1 MHSSYQSTVTKVIQW
16 AAQTPN
22 VHAAIVIG
30 SQIRTEYPGDQWS
43 DLDLLLLVQDPPALI
58 DCDEWLH
65 QFGTP
70 VCITQEVVALEHLQ
84 LVWYVKRP
92 LYDDLQAIDF
102 SILPFSRLEDVLQVN
117 RDIHACGYSII
128 YSDST
133 EGLEEK
139 FQKSIQGV
147 AGPQLP
153 RVTEA
158 ELYALVSDLL
168 YHIIWT
174 VRKVKRHELWSAVH
188 CINCYMKQRLL
199 TLMEMY
205 NAVTSKNINRVMY
218 DGRLL
223 DSRMDPWVLEQ
234 LQGCF
239 TKYDPTD
246 VLTTLSNLYNLIFF
260 LTSEIA
266 NRQHYP
272 FDHALFKNIKE
283 MYEKLNTEP

>member
-1 MHSSYQSTVTKVIQW
+1 MDNIYQSTVKKIVQW

-30 SQIRTEYPGDQWS
+30 SQIRVEYPGDQWS
-43 DLDLLLLVQDPPALI
+43 DLDLLLLVQDAPALI

-70 VCITQEVVALEHLQ
+70 ICITQEVVTLEHQQ

-102 SILPFSRLEDVLQVN
+102 SIFPFSRLEDVLQVTRN
-117 RDIHACGYSII
+117 IYACGYHII
-128 YSDST
+128 YSDSKKS
-133 EGLEEK
+133 LEEK
-139 FQKSIQGV
+139 FQKSIQDV

-158 ELYALVSDLL
+158 ELQTLVSDLL
-168 YHIIWT
+168 YHIIWAI
-174 VRKVKRHELWSAVH
+174 RKVKRHELWSAVH

-199 TLMEMY
+199 TLMEIY
-205 NAVTSKNINRVMY
+205 NAVTNKNINHIMY

-223 DSRMDPWVLEQ
+223 ESRMDPGVLKQ

-239 TKYDPTD
+239 AKYDSAD
-246 VLTTLSNLYNLIFF
+246 VIVTLSNLYNLIFF
-260 LTSEIA
+260 LASEIA

-283 MYEKLNTEP
+283 MFEKLNIES